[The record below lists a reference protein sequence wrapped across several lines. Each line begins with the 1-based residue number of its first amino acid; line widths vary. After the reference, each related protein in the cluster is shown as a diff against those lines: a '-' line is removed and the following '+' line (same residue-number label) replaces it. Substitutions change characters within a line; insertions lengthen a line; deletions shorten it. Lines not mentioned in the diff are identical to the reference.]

1 LLRRKPA
8 FTSRAAVLAVVVA
21 ALALALAGPMR
32 ELLSQ
37 RVQVSSLNNSIASSR
52 QQIAQLQKTQKQL
65 ANPSYIEAQARDR
78 LHYVFPGQVPYVTL
92 TPTPS
97 PAASAAAALASQ
109 PWYGQLWASVE
120 GASGVTPSPSPS
132 PTPSLAPALV
142 PRSSAPALAPASA
155 PVSDSAV
162 APPPAT
168 LPTTLPST
176 LASLAAASAT
186 AAAGN
191 GL

>member
-1 LLRRKPA
+1 MLRRKPA
-8 FTSRAAVLAVVVA
+8 FTSRAAVLAVVVT
-21 ALALALAGPMR
+21 ALALALAGPLR

-37 RVQVSSLNNSIASSR
+37 RAQISSLNSSIANS
-52 QQIAQLQKTQKQL
+52 QQQVTQLQKTQKQL
-65 ANPSYIEAQARDR
+65 ANPSFVEAQARDR

-92 TPTPS
+92 TPTPA

-120 GASGVTPSPSPS
+120 GASGVTPRPSPS

-142 PRSSAPALAPASA
+142 PRVSSPALAPASA

-176 LASLAAASAT
+176 LASLAASASAGT
-186 AAAGN
+186 AGN